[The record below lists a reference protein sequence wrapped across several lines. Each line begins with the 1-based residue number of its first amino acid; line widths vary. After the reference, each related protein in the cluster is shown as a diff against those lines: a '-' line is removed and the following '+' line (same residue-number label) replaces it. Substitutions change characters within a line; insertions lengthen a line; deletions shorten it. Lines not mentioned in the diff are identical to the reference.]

1 MRICTHC
8 IDDMIN
14 SILKFQFDQKNVIK
28 IFSCPLLKRL
38 FFGMFYIKHLKFY
51 LVALKKTTFR
61 VASYADYS
69 G

>member
-28 IFSCPLLKRL
+28 IFSCPLLKKTIL
-38 FFGMFYIKHLKFY
+38 WYILH
-51 LVALKKTTFR
+51 KTFKIL
-61 VASYADYS
+61 SCCS
-69 G
+69 